1 MYPVIY
7 EADYQERPNRWKT
20 GFRFI
25 LVIPWLILLRYI
37 YPIAAGVIV
46 FIAWFALL
54 FTARY
59 PKWAY
64 EFLVGFIR
72 FQARVNAFTAIQTDA
87 WPSFGFDH
95 DPGYP
100 IRVQVEP
107 ALERYSRV
115 RVFFRAFLLIPAF
128 LVGALMGYLVLL
140 ASVISWFTIVFRGYQ
155 PPGMHNAL
163 SVGIAYA
170 TRLTAYSL
178 LLTEKLPPVSDQ
190 GIAPTR
196 ISGAVTPALAEAS
209 PATAPAAPSALE
221 GRPPPPETATPV
233 QPDAPEQPSGQ

>member
-1 MYPVIY
+1 MYPVTY

-64 EFLVGFIR
+64 DFNAGFIR
-72 FQARVNAFTAIQTDA
+72 FQARVNAFTVLQTDA
-87 WPSFGFDH
+87 WPSFGFDD
-95 DPGYP
+95 DPRYP
-100 IRVQVEP
+100 IRVQVAP
-107 ALERYSRV
+107 ALERYSRAK
-115 RVFFRAFLLIPAF
+115 VFFRAFLLIPAVV
-128 LVGALMGYLVLL
+128 VGAMMGYFVLL
-140 ASVISWFTIVFRGYQ
+140 ASVISWFTIVFRGYL

-163 SVGIAYA
+163 SVGIAYG
-170 TRLTAYSL
+170 TRFTAYML
-178 LLTEKLPPVSDQ
+178 LLTERLPPVSDQ
-190 GIAPTR
+190 GIAPTT
-196 ISGAVTPALAEAS
+196 ISGATTPALAETS
-209 PATAPAAPSALE
+209 PVIAAPPSPVDAS
-221 GRPPPPETATPV
+221 PPPP
-233 QPDAPEQPSGQ
+233 QPSGQ